1 MNAAIFPKPLWNRE
15 FSLTKPIDLFF
26 LIGMKKIIV
35 TGGAGYIGSHTV
47 VELVQAGY
55 TPIIVDDF
63 SNSNQQV
70 LHNLEQIVGERITVY
85 AVDCADKAAMRA
97 IFETEKPDGIVHFAA
112 YKAVG
117 ESVEQPLRYYRNNI
131 DSTLVLLELMEE
143 YDVKHLVFSS
153 SCTVYGE
160 PDQNPVTEEA
170 PQKEATSPYGYS
182 KQVCERIVRD
192 YMVAHPLQSACL
204 LRYFNPT
211 GAHPSGLIGELPN
224 GVPNNL
230 VPYITQTAAGIREK
244 LTIHG
249 NDYSTPDGTCIR
261 DFIHVVDL
269 AKAHV
274 KAIQWCMN
282 HVGACEAFNLGQGK
296 GNSVLEAVRT
306 FVKVSG
312 VDLKYVIGPRR
323 SGDVEQVWA
332 NADKASRELNWKTEL
347 SLEDALRDAWKWQ
360 MQLKG

>member
-1 MNAAIFPKPLWNRE
+1 MIR
-15 FSLTKPIDLFF
+15 FF

-47 VELVQAGY
+47 IELIAAGY
-55 TPIIVDDF
+55 TPIIIDDF
-63 SNSNQQV
+63 SNSNEQV
-70 LHNLEQIVGERITVY
+70 LANLRQITGSDIVCHAT
-85 AVDCADKAAMRA
+85 DCSNKLAMRG
-97 IFETEKPDGIVHFAA
+97 IFEQEQPLGIIHFAA
-112 YKAVG
+112 FKAVG
-117 ESVEQPLRYYRNNI
+117 ESVEQPLRYYRNNL

-143 YDVKHLVFSS
+143 FGVKHIVFSS

-182 KQVCERIVRD
+182 KQVCERMVRD
-192 YMVAHPLQSACL
+192 YIASHPAHSACL
-204 LRYFNPT
+204 LRYFNPA
-211 GAHPSGLIGELPN
+211 GAHPTGLIGELPN

-249 NDYSTPDGTCIR
+249 NDYNTPDGTCIR

-274 KAIQWCMN
+274 SAIHWCISN
-282 HVGACEAFNLGQGK
+282 AGACEAFNLGQGK

-323 SGDVEQVWA
+323 NGDVEQVWA
-332 NADKASRELNWKTEL
+332 NADKAARELNWKTEL

-360 MQLKG
+360 MHLSK

>member
-1 MNAAIFPKPLWNRE
+1 
-15 FSLTKPIDLFF
+15 
-26 LIGMKKIIV
+26 MKKIIV

-55 TPIIVDDF
+55 TPVIVDDF
-63 SNSNQQV
+63 SNSNQRV
-70 LHNLEQIVGERITVY
+70 LQNIRQIVGIEISCH
-85 AVDCADKAAMRA
+85 AVNCADKEAMRA
-97 IFETEKPDGIVHFAA
+97 IFQLEQPAGIIHFAA

-117 ESVEQPLRYYRNNI
+117 ESVEQPLRYYRNNL

-143 YDVKHLVFSS
+143 FNVKHFVFSS

-170 PQKEATSPYGYS
+170 EQKEATSPYGYS

-192 YMVAHPLQSACL
+192 YIAVHPSHSACL

-249 NDYSTPDGTCIR
+249 NDYNTPDGTCIR

-274 KAIQWCMN
+274 SALQWCMSK
-282 HVGACEAFNLGQGK
+282 VGACEAFNLGQGR
-296 GNSVLEAVRT
+296 GNSVLEAVHT

-312 VDLKYVIGPRR
+312 VDLTYVIGPRR
-323 SGDVEQVWA
+323 TGDVEQVWA
-332 NADKASRELNWKTEL
+332 NADKAARELNWKTEL

-360 MQLKG
+360 MQLSK